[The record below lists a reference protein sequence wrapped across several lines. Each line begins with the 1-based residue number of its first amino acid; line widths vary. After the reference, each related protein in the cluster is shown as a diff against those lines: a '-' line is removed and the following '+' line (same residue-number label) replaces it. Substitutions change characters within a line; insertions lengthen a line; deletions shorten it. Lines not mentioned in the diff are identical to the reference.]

1 MCGCTNVGWLT
12 RLAASDQ
19 HCCRYTS
26 AASGQNPVDG
36 QWGSR
41 RDTRNENGEKKLKRW
56 WLTSRTRKENQLKD
70 GKRRNQE
77 MESLALAAT
86 HLKKK
91 KRKEGKVEKEREC
104 PRRGKKK
111 KRNWLPG
118 LSDWLSC
125 TATSS
130 FYCRVAQWTAEKS
143 VGTFH
148 SIHLAVFSAQT
159 SITQD
164 VCICVHVKD
173 IHFFFFAIPNHQQN
187 AYKGNSN
194 EAYPAT
200 DISPRKPQTRTL
212 YVLQN
217 IRFVFVHNPSPIEP
231 IT

>member
-56 WLTSRTRKENQLKD
+56 WLTSRTRKENQVKD

-86 HLKKK
+86 HSTKK

-111 KRNWLPG
+111 ELTAGSEWLTQLHRHFIILLQSG
-118 LSDWLSC
+118 AVNGREICGDL
-125 TATSS
+125 S
-130 FYCRVAQWTAEKS
+130 FY
-143 VGTFH
+143 
-148 SIHLAVFSAQT
+148 T
-159 SITQD
+159 SCGLFCADQHHTRRMYL
-164 VCICVHVKD
+164 CTCKGHP
-173 IHFFFFAIPNHQQN
+173 FFFFLPFQTISKMPIRETATRHIRLPTSAPESLKHGPYTYFRTSVSYSYTIP
-187 AYKGNSN
+187 
-194 EAYPAT
+194 P
-200 DISPRKPQTRTL
+200 
-212 YVLQN
+212 
-217 IRFVFVHNPSPIEP
+217 PSSQ
-231 IT
+231 